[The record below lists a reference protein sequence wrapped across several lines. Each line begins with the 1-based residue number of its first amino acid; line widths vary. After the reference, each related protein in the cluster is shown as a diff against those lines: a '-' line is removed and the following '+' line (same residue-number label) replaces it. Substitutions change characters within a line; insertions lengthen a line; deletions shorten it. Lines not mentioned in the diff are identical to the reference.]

1 LKYKNMEKIVLVGGS
16 GYFGQAIIRH
26 LKDQY
31 HFVVLTRRPIASAH
45 PNVETIV
52 WDPRYPEAEWHNIFE
67 GAKAIINLAGESVN
81 GRPTNAHRGRVLQ
94 SRLLSTQAIGE
105 ALKFVKYQPEVWIN
119 ASAIALYPYTQT
131 QDWDED
137 TTLRNLDFM
146 GMVCQRWEHAFNES
160 RPATMRGISMRISL
174 ILGEDG
180 GVLPRL
186 NALAKLGLGG
196 KQGSGEQYISWI
208 HEIDACRAVEFFLEN
223 LATEGAYNLCS
234 PEPLP
239 NAIFMQQLRKR
250 HGMWFGLPTPALAM
264 RIGGW
269 LIGTDAD
276 LVLNSQRVVSKRL
289 PQAGFHYC
297 YPSFS

>member
-1 LKYKNMEKIVLVGGS
+1 MEKIVLVGGS

-31 HFVVLTRRPIASAH
+31 HFVVLTRRPIASKH
-45 PNVETIV
+45 PHVETIV
-52 WDPRYPEAEWHNIFE
+52 WDPKKLEDSWVSTFE

-81 GRPTNAHRGRVLQ
+81 GRPTEAHRARVLR
-94 SRLLSTQAIGE
+94 SRVETTQAIGE
-105 ALKFVKYQPEVWIN
+105 ALKLVKDLPEVWMN

-137 TTLRNLDFM
+137 TSLRNHDFM
-146 GMVCQRWEHAFNES
+146 GTVCQRWEKAFS
-160 RPATMRGISMRISL
+160 DAKPARVRGITMRISL
-174 ILGEDG
+174 ILGEEG

-208 HEIDACRAVEFFLEN
+208 HEIDACRAVEFFLEH
-223 LATEGAYNLCS
+223 TETAGAYNLCS

-250 HGMWFGLPTPALAM
+250 HGMWLGLPTPAFAM
-264 RIGGW
+264 RIGAW
-269 LIGTDAD
+269 VIGTDAD

-297 YPSFS
+297 YPSFG

>member
-1 LKYKNMEKIVLVGGS
+1 MEKIVLVGGS

-31 HFVVLTRRPIASAH
+31 HFVVLTRRAIPSVH
-45 PNVETIV
+45 PNVETLQ
-52 WDPRYPEAEWHNIFE
+52 WNPADPAGKWVEALE
-67 GAKAIINLAGESVN
+67 GAKAIINLSGESVN
-81 GRPTNAHRGRVLQ
+81 GRPTSAHRQRVLQ
-94 SRLLSTQAIGE
+94 SRIETTKAIGE
-105 ALKFVKYQPEVWIN
+105 ALKRVKQLPEVWMN

-131 QDWDED
+131 QDWDEE
-137 TTLRNLDFM
+137 TSLRNHDFM
-146 GMVCQRWEHAFNES
+146 GTVCQRWEKAFDES
-160 RPATMRGISMRISL
+160 RPAGMRGITMRISL

-186 NALAKLGLGG
+186 NALTKLGLGG

-208 HEIDACRAVEFFLEN
+208 HEIDACRAVEFFLEH
-223 LATEGAYNLCS
+223 TETAGAYNLCS

-250 HGMWFGLPTPALAM
+250 HGVWLGLPTPAFAM